1 MRLRNILLAAAIPSV
16 TALHQR
22 VVAHPTSTV
31 ELTPP
36 NLRVLEV
43 DTSNTTEIIAEALPP
58 LTTVVADKPAVEA
71 SIMGLIVFSAAGLVL
86 L

>member
-1 MRLRNILLAAAIPSV
+1 MRLRDVFLAAAIPSA

-22 VVAHPTSTV
+22 VVAQSAAAVDMATPILNATD
-31 ELTPP
+31 LTETITKAP
-36 NLRVLEV
+36 
-43 DTSNTTEIIAEALPP
+43 PP
-58 LTTVVADKPAVEA
+58 LNSVVPNKPAVEA

>member
-1 MRLRNILLAAAIPSV
+1 MRLRDILLVTSIPGA

-22 VVAHPTSTV
+22 VVAHPTSAV
-31 ELTPP
+31 EMITPS
-36 NLRVLEV
+36 L
-43 DTSNTTEIIAEALPP
+43 DISNYTETITKDPPPP
-58 LTTVVADKPAVEA
+58 LKTVVQDKPVVGA